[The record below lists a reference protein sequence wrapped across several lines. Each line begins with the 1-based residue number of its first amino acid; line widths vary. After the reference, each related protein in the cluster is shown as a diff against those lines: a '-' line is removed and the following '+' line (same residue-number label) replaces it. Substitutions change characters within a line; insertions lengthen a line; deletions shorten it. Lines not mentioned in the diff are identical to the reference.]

1 MTLIAP
7 SPIGAAGNR
16 GLLVALAGIALLL
29 AATLVAY
36 RPTPPL
42 GPNASLSAFSAYRA
56 TAILR
61 DLVGN
66 GVPHPIGS
74 RANALLREAIVK
86 RFSALGYATE
96 LQSGFA
102 CSDEGVCGNPVNI
115 VARLGSSAT
124 LEGSA
129 ADGDAVLLAA
139 HYDSVP
145 AGPGASDDGAAVA
158 SLLEIARI
166 LAALPAPRHPIV
178 LLVTDGEEAGL
189 LGASLFVREHPLS
202 RQIKAAVNLDAR
214 GTSGLSLMFETGT
227 ANTWLMRLFGAA
239 ISRPV
244 SNSLYYVVYKQLEN
258 DTDFTVFKTAGY
270 QGFNFAFVGNVGRY
284 HTPLDSVANA
294 SASSIQQQ
302 GENALATVLGLA
314 NAPSL
319 RPPVA
324 ESVFFDGFARVM
336 IAWPAKFALPAALL
350 SLGLLLVEAILLLR
364 RGEVAG
370 REVMWGAVGTI
381 CTLLL
386 GLALCAGALALLI
399 AVGKVPPLSRASWIS
414 QPLPMHL
421 AATALAMLSAGCVGA
436 WLARR
441 AGFWG
446 FWVAAALFG
455 ALLSV
460 IGAVIMPGA
469 SFAPLLA
476 AIAAGLGGLP
486 FTASLVGT
494 RARPRPRWTTGFAV
508 LLPVA
513 AIFAAVLPLL
523 QFLYMAL
530 GSLAWPV
537 STLVLCLAA
546 STLLPLLATAS
557 GRARQGVIATAA
569 AIAVGGVAVTLFLPT
584 YSADWPERINVE
596 YWYDA
601 DTGQSHYLALCDSL
615 RLPTAFAAAAHFDPA
630 PRPRFTGSASLA
642 FYAAAPTVALAAPE
656 LSVTSQSTAASQ
668 AAGSVTHFE
677 LRLRSPRGAPEALVV
692 FPAGAHVADIG
703 LATAAGTARA
713 RLGKLRSGATLLD
726 LVGLPAAG
734 VEFSVDTLGP
744 APVAVQVFDQS
755 YELADVAEGRSL
767 QRARPINAT
776 SSQDGDLTVVHRT
789 VSLDPTAG
797 R

>member
-1 MTLIAP
+1 M
-7 SPIGAAGNR
+7 AAARDR
-16 GLLVALAGIALLL
+16 GLLLALASIALLL
-29 AATLVAY
+29 AATLAAY

-42 GPNASLSAFSAYRA
+42 GPNASLNTFSAYRA
-56 TAILR
+56 AAILQ

-74 RANALLREAIVK
+74 RADAQLREVIV
-86 RFSALGYATE
+86 RRLSALGYATE

-102 CSDEGVCGNPVNI
+102 CSDEGVCGSPVNI
-115 VARLGSSAT
+115 VARLGSAAT

-129 ADGDAVLLAA
+129 PDQDAVLLAA

-145 AGPGASDDGAAVA
+145 AGAGASDDGAAVA
-158 SLLEIARI
+158 SVLEIARI

-178 LLVTDGEEAGL
+178 LLLTDGEEAGL

-202 RQIKAAVNLDAR
+202 RQIKAAVNLEAR

-227 ANTWLMRLFGAA
+227 ANSWLMRLYGAV

-244 SNSLYYVVYKQLEN
+244 TNSLYYVVYKQLEN

-270 QGFNFAFVGNVGRY
+270 QGYNFAFIGHVGRY

-302 GENALATVLGLA
+302 GENGLATVLGLA
-314 NAPSL
+314 NSPTL
-319 RPPVA
+319 RAPVA

-336 IAWPAKFALPAALL
+336 IAWPAQFTLPAALL
-350 SLGLLLVEAILLLR
+350 SLGLLLVEAVLLLR
-364 RGEVAG
+364 RGEVTAH
-370 REVMWGAVGTI
+370 EVMWGCVGTV

-386 GLALCAGALALLI
+386 GLALCTGALALLI
-399 AVGKVPPLSRASWIS
+399 SVGKVPPIGRGSWIS
-414 QPLPMHL
+414 QPLPMHI
-421 AATALAMLSAGCVGA
+421 AAAAIAMLAAGCVGA

-441 AGFWG
+441 AAFWG
-446 FWVAAALFG
+446 FWVAAALL
-455 ALLSV
+455 AAVLSV
-460 IGAVIMPGA
+460 ISAVVMPGA
-469 SFAPLLA
+469 SFVPLLT

-486 FTASLVGT
+486 YTVSL
-494 RARPRPRWTTGFAV
+494 ARPRTRPLWMAGFAA
-508 LLPVA
+508 LLPLA
-513 AIFAAVLPLL
+513 AIFAATLPLL
-523 QFLYMAL
+523 RFLYTAL
-530 GSLAWPV
+530 GSVAWPL

-546 STLLPLLATAS
+546 STVLPLLATAS
-557 GRARQGVIATAA
+557 GRARRGVIATAA
-569 AIAVGGVAVTLFLPT
+569 ALATSGTAVTLFLPI
-584 YSADWPERINVE
+584 YSAHWPERINVE

-615 RLPTAFAAAAHFDPA
+615 RLPAAFAAAAHFDPA
-630 PRPRFTGSASLA
+630 PRPRFAGSASLA

-656 LSVTSQSTAASQ
+656 LTVTSQSTAASQ

-703 LATAAGTARA
+703 LATATGPTRA
-713 RLGKLRSGATLLD
+713 RLGTLRSGATLLD
-726 LVGLPAAG
+726 MVGLPPAG

-744 APVAVQVFDQS
+744 IPVAVQVFDQS
-755 YELADVAEGRSL
+755 YDLAEGRNL
-767 QRARPINAT
+767 QRVRPTNAT

>member
-1 MTLIAP
+1 MTRIAQLLITD
-7 SPIGAAGNR
+7 AGNR
-16 GLLVALAGIALLL
+16 RLLVALAGIALLL
-29 AATLVAY
+29 AATMLAY
-36 RPTPPL
+36 RPTPAL
-42 GPNASLSAFSAYRA
+42 GPNASLSAFSAFRA
-56 TAILR
+56 TAILQ

-74 RANALLREAIVK
+74 PADAQLREAIVK
-86 RFSALGYATE
+86 RFSALGYTTE
-96 LQSGFA
+96 LQSGFV
-102 CSDEGVCGNPVNI
+102 CNDEGVCGTPVNI
-115 VARLGSSAT
+115 VARLGSSASP
-124 LEGSA
+124 EGRTPEQ
-129 ADGDAVLLAA
+129 DAVLLAA

-178 LLVTDGEEAGL
+178 LLLTDGEEAGL

-227 ANTWLMRLFGAA
+227 ANTWLMRLFGSV

-314 NAPSL
+314 NSPSL

-336 IAWPAKFALPAALL
+336 IAWPSRFAAPAAVL
-350 SLGLLLVEAILLLR
+350 SLGLLLAETLIFLR
-364 RGEVAG
+364 RGAMSARELMLGLAG
-370 REVMWGAVGTI
+370 TV
-381 CTLLL
+381 CLLLL

-414 QPLPMHL
+414 QPLPMHI
-421 AATALAMLSAGCVGA
+421 AATAIALLAAGCVGA

-446 FWVAAALFG
+446 FWVAAGLFG
-455 ALLSV
+455 AVLSV
-460 IGAVIMPGA
+460 ISAVIVPGA
-469 SFAPLLA
+469 SFVPLLI
-476 AIAAGLGGLP
+476 AIAAGIGVLP
-486 FTASLVGT
+486 YTARLAGS
-494 RARPRPRWTTGFAV
+494 RARPRWTIDFAA

-513 AIFAAVLPLL
+513 VIFGAVFPLV

-537 STLVLCLAA
+537 STLLLCLAT
-546 STLLPLLATAS
+546 STLLPLLATAA
-557 GRARQGVIATAA
+557 GRARRGIIATAA
-569 AIAVGGVAVTLFLPT
+569 AIAVGGIAVTLFLPT
-584 YSADWPERINVE
+584 YSAEWPERINVE

-615 RLPTAFAAAAHFDPA
+615 RLPTEFAAAAHFDPA
-630 PRPRFTGSASLA
+630 PRPRFAGSASPA
-642 FYAAAPTVALAAPE
+642 FYAAAPGVALAAPE
-656 LSVTSQSTAASQ
+656 LSVTSQSTAATK

-677 LRLRSPRGAPEALVV
+677 LQLRSPRGAPEALVV

-703 LATAAGTARA
+703 LATAAGPARA

-726 LVGLPAAG
+726 MVGLPAAG
-734 VEFSVDTLGP
+734 VEFSVDTVGTT
-744 APVAVQVFDQS
+744 AVAVQVFDQS
-755 YELADVAEGRSL
+755 YDLAEGRSL
-767 QRARPINAT
+767 QRARPANAT

-789 VSLDPTAG
+789 VSLNPTAG

>member
-1 MTLIAP
+1 M
-7 SPIGAAGNR
+7 AAARNR
-16 GLLVALAGIALLL
+16 GLLLALAGIALLL
-29 AATLVAY
+29 AATLAAY
-36 RPTPPL
+36 RPIPPL
-42 GPNASLSAFSAYRA
+42 GPNTSLSAFSAYRA

-74 RANALLREAIVK
+74 RADAQLREAIVK
-86 RFSALGYATE
+86 RLSALGYATE
-96 LQSGFA
+96 LQSGFV
-102 CSDEGVCGNPVNI
+102 CSDDGVCGSPVNI
-115 VARLGSSAT
+115 VARLGTPAT
-124 LEGSA
+124 LESSA
-129 ADGDAVLLAA
+129 PDRDAVLLAA

-166 LAALPAPRHPIV
+166 LAAQPAPRHPIV
-178 LLVTDGEEAGL
+178 LLLTDGEEAGL

-202 RQIKAAVNLDAR
+202 RQIKAAVNLEAR

-227 ANTWLMRLFGAA
+227 ANTWLMRLFGSV

-244 SNSLYYVVYKQLEN
+244 TNSLYYVVYKQLEN

-270 QGFNFAFVGNVGRY
+270 QGYNFAFIGHVGRY

-302 GENALATVLGLA
+302 GENGLAAVLGLA
-314 NAPSL
+314 NSPTL
-319 RPPVA
+319 RPRVA
-324 ESVFFDGFARVM
+324 ESGLLDGVGRVM
-336 IAWPAKFALPAALL
+336 LAWPANFALPAALL
-350 SLGLLLVEAILLLR
+350 SLCLLLAEAVLLLR
-364 RGEVAG
+364 R
-370 REVMWGAVGTI
+370 REVTAREIMWGWVGTV

-386 GLALCAGALALLI
+386 GVALCAGALALLI
-399 AVGKVPPLSRASWIS
+399 TAGKVPPISRASWIS
-414 QPLPMHL
+414 QPLPMHIAAAAIAML
-421 AATALAMLSAGCVGA
+421 AAGCAGS

-446 FWVAAALFG
+446 FWVAAALL
-455 ALLSV
+455 AAALSV
-460 IGAVIMPGA
+460 ISAVVMPGA
-469 SFAPLLA
+469 SFVPLLT
-476 AIAAGLGGLP
+476 AIAAGLGALP
-486 FTASLVGT
+486 HTLSLAGS
-494 RARPRPRWTTGFAV
+494 RARPLWSTGFAA

-513 AIFAAVLPLL
+513 AIFAAALPLL
-523 QFLYMAL
+523 RFLYMAL
-530 GSLAWPV
+530 GSLAWPL

-557 GRARQGVIATAA
+557 GRARQGVIATAG
-569 AIAVGGVAVTLFLPT
+569 AIAVAGTAVTLFLPT
-584 YSADWPERINVE
+584 YSTNWPERINVE

-601 DTGQSHYLALCDSL
+601 DTGQSHYLALCDSM
-615 RLPTAFAAAAHFDPA
+615 RLPAAFAAEAHFDPA

-656 LSVTSQSTAASQ
+656 LSVTSQSRAASR
-668 AAGSVTHFE
+668 AAGVVSHFE

-692 FPAGAHVADIG
+692 FPASAHVADIG
-703 LATAAGTARA
+703 LATATGPTRA

-726 LVGLPAAG
+726 MVGLPPAG
-734 VEFSVDTLGP
+734 VEFSVDTVGP
-744 APVAVQVFDQS
+744 MPVAVQVFDQS
-755 YELADVAEGRSL
+755 YDLAEGRNL
-767 QRARPINAT
+767 QRARPVNAT